1 MLFASDF
8 IELLPVFALEALKG
22 DFLCARD
29 CEQAVQ
35 PQEEKCVFIML
46 RIIP

>member
-1 MLFASDF
+1 MLFATDF

-22 DFLCARD
+22 DFLFAGD
-29 CEQAVQ
+29 CEQAAQ
-35 PQEEKCVFIML
+35 TPEEKRVFIML